1 MKNQSNQ
8 ARREFLKNSGLLTG
22 GALLSSIPSLAHPFG
37 SPAAGYHF
45 SVNDTIKVALIGCGG
60 RGTGAAQQALST
72 KQNVKIVAMAD
83 AFRDRLDNA
92 YKALTERGAKAAD
105 GSLKVDVPEDHK
117 FVGFD
122 AYKQAMA
129 LADVVIL
136 ATPPGFRP
144 SHFEE
149 AVRQGKHVFME
160 KPVATDAP
168 GIRRVLAA
176 AEEAKKKKLNVVT
189 GLQRRYQPSY
199 REMIK
204 RIQDGALGDIV
215 GGQVY
220 WVSGGVWQKPRQP
233 NQTEMDYQMRNW
245 YYFNWLCGDHIN
257 EQHVHNIDVAN
268 WVKNGYPVS
277 AQGTG
282 GRQVRTGKDYGEIF
296 DHHIVDFAYADGTT
310 INSQCRHYEGTYSK
324 VDEMF
329 LGTKGK
335 VEGMEKRTSS
345 ALMGYNGQP
354 IYTYDAKKDG
364 NPYQIEHDEL
374 FDAIAKGEYK
384 FADAERTAK
393 STMTALM
400 GRMATYS
407 GKVVKWEDA
416 LNSQIDLFP
425 DKLAWDAMPKSLPDK
440 DGFYQIAVPG
450 KTIAV

>member
-1 MKNQSNQ
+1 MTTEVNQLPDNTG
-8 ARREFLKNSGLLTG
+8 RRDFLKASSLLTG
-22 GALLSSIPSLAHPFG
+22 GAILSSLPF
-37 SPAAGYHF
+37 SSRAAGYYF
-45 SVNDTIKVALIGCGG
+45 TANDTIKVALIGCGG
-60 RGTGAAQQALST
+60 RGTGAAQQALNT

-83 AFRDRLDNA
+83 AFRDRLDDA
-92 YKALTERGAKAAD
+92 YKALMGRNLKAAD
-105 GSLKVDVPEDHK
+105 GTPKVVVPEEHK

-122 AYKQAMA
+122 GYKQAIA

-149 AVRQGKHVFME
+149 AVRQGKQVFME

-176 AEEAKKKKLNVVT
+176 AEEAKRKKLNVVV
-189 GLQRRYQPSY
+189 GLQRRYQPNY
-199 REMIK
+199 REVMK
-204 RIQDGALGDIV
+204 RIHDGAIGDIV

-220 WVSGGVWQKPRQP
+220 WISGGVWQKPRKP

-268 WVKNGYPVS
+268 WAKNSYPVS
-277 AQGTG
+277 CQGTG

-296 DHHIVDFAYADGTT
+296 DHHIVDYTYADGST

-335 VEGMEKRTSS
+335 IDSFEPKKSV
-345 ALMGYNGQP
+345 LMSYTGQP
-354 IYTYDAKKDG
+354 IYAHDSKTDG

-374 FDAIAKGEYK
+374 FDAVAKGEYK
-384 FADAERTAK
+384 FADAERVAK
-393 STMTALM
+393 STMTAIM

-407 GKVVKWEDA
+407 GKVVKWDEA

-425 DKLAWDAMPKSLPDK
+425 EKLAWDAMPKSLPDAN
-440 DGFYQIAVPG
+440 GMYSIAVPG
-450 KTIAV
+450 KTITV

>member
-1 MKNQSNQ
+1 MNTPDQD
-8 ARREFLKNSGLLTG
+8 RRQFLRASGLLTG
-22 GALLSSIPSLAHPFG
+22 SALLSSLPFDTQ
-37 SPAAGYHF
+37 ARNIGYHV
-45 SVNDTIKVALIGCGG
+45 SANDTIKVALIGCGG

-72 KQNVKIVAMAD
+72 KQNVKIVALAD
-83 AFRDRLDNA
+83 AYRDRLDDA
-92 YKALTERGAKAAD
+92 YKALMERGAKAAD
-105 GSLKVDVPEDHK
+105 GTPKVDIPEDHK

-122 AYKQAMA
+122 AYKQAIP

-149 AVRQGKHVFME
+149 AVRQGKQVFME

-168 GIRRVLAA
+168 GVRRVLAA
-176 AEEAKKKKLNVVT
+176 AEEAKRKKLNVVV
-189 GLQRRYQPSY
+189 GLQRRYQPNY

-204 RIQDGALGDIV
+204 RIHDGALGDIV

-220 WVSGGVWQKPRQP
+220 WVSGGVWQKPRKP
-233 NQTEMDYQMRNW
+233 NQSEMDYQMRNW

-277 AQGTG
+277 CQGTG

-296 DHHIVDFAYADGTT
+296 DHHIVDFTYADGST

-329 LGTKGK
+329 LGTKGRVDSFEPK
-335 VEGMEKRTSS
+335 KSV
-345 ALMGYNGQP
+345 LMGYNGQP
-354 IYTYDAKKDG
+354 IYTHNSKADG

-374 FDAIAKGEYK
+374 FDAVAKGEYK
-384 FADAERTAK
+384 FADAERVAK
-393 STMTALM
+393 STMTAIM

-407 GKVVKWEDA
+407 GKVVKWDEA

-425 DKLAWDAMPKSLPDK
+425 ATLAWDAMPKSLPDK
-440 DGFYQIAVPG
+440 DGFYPIAVPG
-450 KTIAV
+450 KTVSV